1 MSEGNCYQCAFQA
14 LSVGNPD
21 WKNPRLVHSDI
32 THSNTGEPYSHA
44 YIAYDKELDFPKPM
58 PKEWGGNIPTMQFVH
73 DQSNSFK
80 GSGDIPRMFY
90 EMNAKPIRDTMR
102 EYTLE
107 QMEEQAMKHS
117 HYGPWPDEEVFE
129 KAWKVM

>member
-1 MSEGNCYQCAFQA
+1 MSEGNCYSCAFDA
-14 LSVGNPD
+14 LMTGNPD
-21 WKNPRLVHSDI
+21 WKNPRLIHSDI
-32 THSNTGEPYSHA
+32 THSITGEPYSHA
-44 YIAYDKELDFPKPM
+44 YIAYDKELEFPEPM
-58 PKEWGGNIPTMQFVH
+58 PEEWGGNIPTMQFVH

-90 EMNAKPIRDTMR
+90 EMNARPIRDTMR

-107 QMEEQAMKHS
+107 QMMEQAMKHS
-117 HYGPWPDEEVFE
+117 HYGPWPDEEAFE